1 MSFDDESVIF
11 DDGIAENLVAGAVNL
26 LAPSFGIRARQI
38 DFEVFADVDGADA
51 FVAHLFEGVL
61 HRFALRVKDGL
72 LWSDDN
78 FRFHFKSAA
87 PTRHGPMLE
96 KPYAHANLFSE

>member
-1 MSFDDESVIF
+1 MSFDDEAVIF
-11 DDGIAENLVAGAVNL
+11 DHGIAEDFVAGAVNL
-26 LAPSFGIRARQI
+26 WAPGFGIRAGQI

-61 HRFALRVKDGL
+61 HRFALWVKDGL
-72 LWSDDN
+72 FWSDDN

-87 PTRHGPMLE
+87 PARHGPMLK
-96 KPYAHANLFSE
+96 KPSARASLFLE